1 MTKTRTGGRAPKRAL
16 PSPASATTVSAQERR
31 RMIAEAAYY
40 RALQR
45 NFQGGD
51 PVQDWL
57 MAEHEIDQRLAQA
70 PASETA

>member
-1 MTKTRTGGRAPKRAL
+1 
-16 PSPASATTVSAQERR
+16 
-31 RMIAEAAYY
+31 MIAEAAYY